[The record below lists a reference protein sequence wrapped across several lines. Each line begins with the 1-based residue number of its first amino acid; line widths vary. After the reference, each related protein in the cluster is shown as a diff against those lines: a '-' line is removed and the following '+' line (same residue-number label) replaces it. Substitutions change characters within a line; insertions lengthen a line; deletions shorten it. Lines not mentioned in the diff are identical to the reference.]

1 MRIQRVAGGAA
12 SGGRRL
18 AQLSMIAGR
27 WVSSRNGRRRAVLGS
42 LGWDTHTSQ
51 VVRLVRKLTKLDA
64 AIAALETALGASW
77 ADALVLIITEFGRT
91 VETNGTGGT
100 DHGTASVV
108 LMAGGAVRG
117 GRVVAA
123 CPGLSRHA
131 LFEARDLRP
140 TNDLQADRKRTRL

>member
-1 MRIQRVAGGAA
+1 MLEVCGAEAIDMRRLAGEAA
-12 SGGRRL
+12 SGVRRR
-18 AQLSMIAGR
+18 AQLATIAGR
-27 WVSSRNGRRRAVLGS
+27 LLSSRNGPRIAVLES
-42 LGWDTHTSQ
+42 LGWDTHTNQ

-117 GRVVAA
+117 GRVV
-123 CPGLSRHA
+123 PDSPRPVRT
-131 LFEARDLRP
+131 ARVRGGA
-140 TNDLQADRKRTRL
+140 TGRGQ